1 MAQVKCPDDR
11 WSWVEIDKAA
21 LRRNTRAFKD
31 KLESGVKLM
40 CVVKADAYGHGAV
53 ECAKVMR
60 AAGADQF
67 AVATVAEGVELRQA
81 GLPWPILIL
90 AEPPV
95 ESVQTLVE
103 HDLMPTVYTPE
114 FALAYGECAAA
125 CGKEGKYHLAIETGM
140 TRIGVEPCDVVDFRR
155 GIDFHRGLTCAGTFT
170 HFATADI
177 PGDWTCG
184 MQYRRFI
191 EAVRSLQE
199 AGMDPG
205 LVHCDNTPATLLYP
219 DTHLDMCRVGVGL
232 YGMQP
237 SAATEPYIELEPV
250 MSVRARVTR
259 AVYPQAGAGVS
270 YGQTY
275 SVAGVNTQIC
285 TIPVGYADGLSRTL
299 SDKMDV
305 LVHGTRCPQVGH
317 ICMDQ
322 CMFAV
327 DVDMRRARRPMDEV
341 EYGDVVTIMGAD
353 GSERITAEE
362 LADLRGTINYEVTC
376 NFGQRLEKIYL

>member
-1 MAQVKCPDDR
+1 MSQVKCPDTR

-31 KLESGVKLM
+31 KLEPGVKLM

-67 AVATVAEGVELRQA
+67 AVATVKEGVELRQA
-81 GLPWPILIL
+81 GFLWPILIL
-90 AEPPV
+90 AEPPM
-95 ESVQTLVE
+95 ECVQTLVE
-103 HDLMPTVYTPE
+103 YDLMPSVYTPE

-125 CGKEGKYHLAIETGM
+125 FGKEGKYHLAVETGM
-140 TRIGVEPCDVVDFRR
+140 TRIGVDWHDTVEFHRA
-155 GIDFHRGLTCAGTFT
+155 IDFHRGLVCAGTFT

-184 MQYRRFI
+184 NQYRRFT
-191 EAVRSLQE
+191 EAVNAMKA
-199 AGMDPG
+199 AGIDTG

-219 DTHLDMCRVGVGL
+219 DTHMDMCRVGVGL
-232 YGMQP
+232 YGLQP
-237 SAATEPYIELEPV
+237 SPSTCRYIALEPV

-259 AVYPQAGAGVS
+259 AVYPPAGSGVS

-275 SVAGVNTQIC
+275 SVAGVSTQIC

-305 LVHGTRCPQVGH
+305 IVHGKRCHQVGH

-327 DVDMRRARRPMDEV
+327 DVDTRSAAHPMDEV
-341 EYGDVVTIMGAD
+341 QYGDLVTIMGSE
-353 GSERITAEE
+353 GSESICAEE
-362 LADLRGTINYEVTC
+362 LADIRGTINYEVTC
-376 NFGQRLEKIYL
+376 NFGQRLEKIYV